1 VERGRGEGMRS
12 ARGARGWGRRR
23 DETRRG
29 RDAALREIGRS
40 GNAGLDSDH
49 SRPWAFTYGAFVCS
63 QLWACVWSTTFPSV
77 IFFYFNPFR
86 KQFLNPVKTYSI
98 DLSTRHQPS

>member
-77 IFFYFNPFR
+77 IFFI
-86 KQFLNPVKTYSI
+86 LT
-98 DLSTRHQPS
+98 L